1 MKNPE
6 GQLPRFVKD
15 RQAFDSDLRY
25 RKGQIH
31 NGWRI
36 SQIAKVTD
44 KEATKRMKGSV
55 SKEDIIKGQHSDSDL
70 KVIRRWI

>member
-6 GQLPRFVKD
+6 GHLPRYVD
-15 RQAFDSDLRY
+15 NRQAFDSDLKY

-44 KEATKRMKGSV
+44 KEATKRMKS
-55 SKEDIIKGQHSDSDL
+55 S
-70 KVIRRWI
+70 